1 MRGGGSLTLP
11 SRFRYTLITKNEEKI
26 PMLICGVDEAG
37 RGPLAGP
44 VVAAAAVFDKNF
56 THPEIQ
62 DSKALT
68 AKQRD
73 RLFDYITQTASSW
86 AIIAVG
92 PRRIEELNI
101 LQATKLAMKLSVER
115 IKADLVLID
124 GNQPIVCALPQRTVV
139 GGDRLHVQ
147 ISAASI
153 LAKVWRDRVMET
165 LGAKYPGYGL
175 EKHSGYPTPAH
186 KKAIM
191 ELGPCRVHRRT
202 FAGVIVP
209 QHGLRDGGDRLAV
222 GS

>member
-1 MRGGGSLTLP
+1 
-11 SRFRYTLITKNEEKI
+11 
-26 PMLICGVDEAG
+26 MLVCGVDEAG

-44 VVAAAAVFDKNF
+44 VVAAAAVFDETF

-92 PRRIEELNI
+92 PRRIEDINI
-101 LQATKLAMKLSVER
+101 LQATKLAMRLAVER
-115 IKADLVLID
+115 VTADLVLVD
-124 GNQPIVCALPQRTVV
+124 GNQPIVCSLPQRTVI

-153 LAKVWRDRVMET
+153 LAKVWRDRLMEK

-186 KKAIM
+186 KKAIL

-209 QHGLRDGGDRLAV
+209 SHTSNGGGEQFAV